1 MSNKLVNSLVEH
13 LHIDNFRKMT
23 SEMLSGQKGQKEMIQ
38 FFRKG
43 QIGDWKNYPN
53 QNNKKWSEWIKE
65 NSHGLGI
72 NFKFE

>member
-1 MSNKLVNSLVEH
+1 
-13 LHIDNFRKMT
+13 
-23 SEMLSGQKGQKEMIQ
+23 MIQ

-53 QNNKKWSEWIKE
+53 QNNKKWNDWIKE